1 VRYGSTRAF
10 LGELEDQ
17 IERGGLL
24 VRGAEREL
32 APGAALELELVTPA
46 GSATVPASVLQVIAG
61 HGVAVSLDP
70 AALADL
76 IARARAAPA
85 GDGDT
90 VEASWVEADGDGGD
104 GDGEDGDDS
113 RALQSMPERIKNASK
128 AERIQLALRGSRAAR
143 TLLIR
148 DRDKSLHQ
156 YVIRN
161 PRISIDEVAAIARM
175 TTVAP
180 DVIKFIAERREWFLR
195 AEVAASLVRNPKMPL
210 PLARR
215 MLDHVSPTELRQLA
229 KGAGVR
235 EAVAQAARK
244 KLLGGR

>member
-46 GSATVPASVLQVIAG
+46 GTATAAASVLQVIAG

-85 GDGDT
+85 GDKDT
-90 VEASWVEADGDGGD
+90 VEASWVEADNEGGD
-104 GDGEDGDDS
+104 GDDGDDS

-195 AEVAASLVRNPKMPL
+195 AEVAASLVRNPKVPL